1 MSKLSRATEF
11 STKERMKIKE
21 RDGGCI
27 FCKMNYHVEEC
38 RDRYLLTPNQI
49 MHYIPRSHQGLG
61 IAKNGAW
68 GCIWHHTM
76 LDNGNQG
83 RRQEMLLLFQ
93 SYLKKY
99 YSDWKEEDLKYKK
112 YDF

>member
-1 MSKLSRATEF
+1 MSKLSRKLEF
-11 STKERMKIKE
+11 SPRERQKIKE

-27 FCKMNYHVEEC
+27 FCRLRYHVEEC
-38 RDRYLLTPNQI
+38 KDIYLLTPSQI

-76 LDNGNQG
+76 LDNGNKG
-83 RRQEMLLLFQ
+83 RRQEMLELFRN
-93 SYLKKY
+93 YLRAHY
-99 YSDWKEEDLKYKK
+99 DDWDEKDLVYKK

>member
-11 STKERMKIKE
+11 SAKERLKIKE
-21 RDGGCI
+21 RDRGCI
-27 FCKMNYHVEEC
+27 FCRMNYRVEEC
-38 RDRYLLTPNQI
+38 RDKYLLTPNQI

-83 RRQEMLLLFQ
+83 RRQEMLSLFRE
-93 SYLKKY
+93 YLSKQ
-99 YSDWKEEDLKYKK
+99 YSDWNEEDLRYKK

>member
-11 STKERMKIKE
+11 SAKERLKIKE
-21 RDGGCI
+21 RDRGCI
-27 FCKMNYHVEEC
+27 FCRMNYRVEEC
-38 RDRYLLTPNQI
+38 RDKYLLTPNQI

-83 RRQEMLLLFQ
+83 RRQEMLSLFRD
-93 SYLKKY
+93 YLSKH
-99 YSDWKEEDLKYKK
+99 YSDWKEEDLRYKK

>member
-11 STKERMKIKE
+11 SAKERLKIKE
-21 RDGGCI
+21 RDRGCI
-27 FCKMNYHVEEC
+27 FCRMNYRVEEC
-38 RDRYLLTPNQI
+38 RDKYLLTPNQI

-61 IAKNGAW
+61 IAQNGAW

-83 RRQEMLLLFQ
+83 RREEMLGIFREYLQ
-93 SYLKKY
+93 SHYK
-99 YSDWKEEDLKYKK
+99 DWNEEDLKYRK
-112 YDF
+112 YNF